1 MLARTAFLLLP
12 EAGFLEC
19 ANVWDSRGKETYEEC
34 ILRASTTHIH
44 LECGLELHVKLGTR
58 GRSGTKGQ
66 MCCHGYL
73 SATLPRI
80 HTCMRSDLRLLVA
93 ATSYCFQ

>member
-58 GRSGTKGQ
+58 EE
-66 MCCHGYL
+66 
-73 SATLPRI
+73 
-80 HTCMRSDLRLLVA
+80 A
-93 ATSYCFQ
+93 AQKDRCAVMVTYRPLCQEFTPACVLICACL